1 MAQLVDTE
9 SAREFMK
16 EALSR
21 ISAEEM
27 DAMVAQLRA
36 KSRRFQERLRPE
48 RIPGLGA
55 DEIRALLR
63 GVFSA
68 RRAAGVLLDETGV
81 DTVRDGIGRLLYGP
95 GSTAA
100 RFREFCGLLRGIDDS
115 VRFDLASELL
125 HYNDPDEY
133 WLWTRWMW
141 NPRNQTGALRLVT
154 LDGYDFQGRDLGETY
169 RKVGEAVAFVCET
182 AKAAGFQR
190 PSSGLFGTTVYLCL
204 VYVIYLYT
212 TLRLRLTQEFNRVV
226 PEAPELTRR
235 ILGIHRPE
243 ER

>member
-1 MAQLVDTE
+1 MAQVVDTE

-21 ISAEEM
+21 ISVEEM
-27 DAMVAQLRA
+27 DAIVSELRA
-36 KSRRFQERLRPE
+36 KSGRFRERLRRE
-48 RIPGLGA
+48 RIAGLGA
-55 DEIRALLR
+55 DDLRELLR
-63 GVFSA
+63 NVFST
-68 RRAAGVLLDETGV
+68 RRAAGSLLDETGV
-81 DTVRDGIGRLLYGP
+81 DTVRDGIARLLYGS

-100 RFREFCGLLRGIDDS
+100 RLQEFCDLLRGIDDS
-115 VRFDLASELL
+115 ARFDLASELL
-125 HYNDPDEY
+125 HYNDPEHY

-141 NPRNQTGALRLVT
+141 NPRHQTGALRLVT
-154 LDGYDFQGRDLGETY
+154 LDGYDLHGRDLGETY
-169 RKVGEAVAFVCET
+169 LKVGEAVAFVCET
-182 AKAAGFQR
+182 AMAAGLQR

-226 PEAPELTRR
+226 PEPPELSRR